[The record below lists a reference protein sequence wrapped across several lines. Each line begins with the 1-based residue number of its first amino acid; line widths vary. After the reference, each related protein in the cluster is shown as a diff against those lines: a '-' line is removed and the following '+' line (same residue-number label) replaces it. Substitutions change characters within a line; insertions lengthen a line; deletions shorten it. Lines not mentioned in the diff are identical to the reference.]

1 MGEVVHAYV
10 VRRPDATVTGAELAT
25 MVGEQLNDMWQPR
38 TVDFLDALP
47 LTRAN
52 KVDKKALR
60 ARWAAE
66 HPEPSLSA
74 TAITAAATAAGPAGI
89 GSAG

>member
-1 MGEVVHAYV
+1 
-10 VRRPDATVTGAELAT
+10 
-25 MVGEQLNDMWQPR
+25 
-38 TVDFLDALP
+38 VDFLDALP

-66 HPEPSLSA
+66 HPEP
-74 TAITAAATAAGPAGI
+74 AAAGI